1 MKILLISGWGLG
13 TQVLNEFVQQLEQQS
28 EQQPQVVVWDI
39 FDPNKAELLAE
50 KVQTAADMDVLIG
63 WSLGGQLAM
72 LLANEIYQQTQ
83 DTKPVIACMSNLSF
97 VAQENWPH
105 AMPKAQYLQF
115 KHAVMLQPEQA
126 LQRFCALVT
135 LGSAAPRERAKYLQQ
150 QSINIDLSYQ
160 QAHLYLLEQLNLV
173 NIVKSYPGKML
184 FINSEKDMLVPCKVL
199 QDIALISARNLNF
212 VKIQA
217 AHDAI
222 LFDTSLVIEPI
233 LQFLQDIHS
242 VKIS

>member
-13 TQVLNEFVQQLEQQS
+13 TEVLNEFVQQLQQQS
-28 EQQPQVVVWDI
+28 EQQHKVIVWDI
-39 FDPNKAELLAE
+39 FDPNNAELLAE
-50 KVQTAADMDVLIG
+50 KVQAAAEMDVLMG
-63 WSLGGQLAM
+63 WSLGGQLAL
-72 LLANEIYQQTQ
+72 LLANELYQQTQ
-83 DTKPVIACMSNLSF
+83 VTKPVITCMSNPCF
-97 VAQENWPH
+97 VAQEDWLN
-105 AMPKAQYLQF
+105 AMPQAQYQQF

-126 LQRFCALVT
+126 LKRFCALVT
-135 LGSAAPRERAKYLQQ
+135 LGSTSPRERAKYLQQ
-150 QSINIDLSYQ
+150 QLINIDLSYQ

-173 NIVKSYPGKML
+173 NILQSYPGKML

-199 QDIALISARNLNF
+199 RYIALISVSNLNF
-212 VKIQA
+212 VKIPA

-233 LQFLQDIHS
+233 LQFIQDIHS

>member
-28 EQQPQVVVWDI
+28 GQQHQVIIWDI
-39 FDPNKAELLAE
+39 FDPNNAELLAE

-72 LLANEIYQQTQ
+72 LLANELYQQTQ
-83 DTKPVIACMSNLSF
+83 DTKPVIACMSNPSF
-97 VAQENWPH
+97 VVQENWPH
-105 AMPKAQYLQF
+105 AMLQDQYQQF

-126 LQRFCALVT
+126 LKRFCALVT

-150 QSINIDLSYQ
+150 QLINIDLSYQ
-160 QAHLYLLEQLNLV
+160 QSHLYLLEQLNLV
-173 NIVKSYPGKML
+173 NIVESYPGKML

-199 QDIALISARNLNF
+199 QDIALISASNLNF
-212 VKIQA
+212 VKILA